1 MVRPLS
7 LTSFFP
13 GAILIYWALSFLLLS
28 LIFPT
33 VNWGWFMAIILQ
45 KGTSGKIT
53 FHNNGWTLLEFIA
66 FITLF
71 MLLLFQEKITFGLAI
86 IETTWWW
93 RHNKGGHAGGWVS
106 CVRFSL
112 LCLGRICA
120 RSTTFTDSHFS
131 KPVKKWCIWQNLLIS
146 FSCRQCWFSWFL
158 SLFFTFHFG
167 TKYQNDEPFSI
178 LINFI

>member
-1 MVRPLS
+1 
-7 LTSFFP
+7 
-13 GAILIYWALSFLLLS
+13 
-28 LIFPT
+28 
-33 VNWGWFMAIILQ
+33 MAIILQ

-71 MLLLFQEKITFGLAI
+71 VLLLFKEKITFGLGI

-120 RSTTFTDSHFS
+120 RSTTLH
-131 KPVKKWCIWQNLLIS
+131 NLLTLIS
-146 FSCRQCWFSWFL
+146 ASQWKSDAFDRTCWFNFHAGSVDFL
-158 SLFFTFHFG
+158 DFFYCFSLFILLH
-167 TKYQNDEPFSI
+167 SI
-178 LINFI
+178 RTMNH